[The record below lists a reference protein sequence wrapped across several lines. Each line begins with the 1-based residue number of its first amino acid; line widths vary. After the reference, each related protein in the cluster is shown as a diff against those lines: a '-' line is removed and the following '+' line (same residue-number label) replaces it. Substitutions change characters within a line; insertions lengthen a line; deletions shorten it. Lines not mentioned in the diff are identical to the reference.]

1 MVANVLVE
9 GTSVLVR
16 VYVRHDDDQFAVAVV
31 VVVVVVVDDDDGQ
44 RVRRPLPCTNDV
56 SGLGAPPPPAV
67 SFPPHFH
74 CAGGVVV
81 CSCALPWVLCLLKK
95 TKKHT

>member
-1 MVANVLVE
+1 MVAVVVNVV
-9 GTSVLVR
+9 GVAVAIVVDVVTVV
-16 VYVRHDDDQFAVAVV
+16 VVAVV
-31 VVVVVVVDDDDGQ
+31 VVVVVEVVDDADDDGQ
-44 RVRRPLPCTNDV
+44 RVRRPLRCTNDV
-56 SGLGAPPPPAV
+56 SGLGASLPPAV

-95 TKKHT
+95 KK

>member
-31 VVVVVVVDDDDGQ
+31 EVVVVVVD
-44 RVRRPLPCTNDV
+44 
-56 SGLGAPPPPAV
+56 
-67 SFPPHFH
+67 
-74 CAGGVVV
+74 VVV
-81 CSCALPWVLCLLKK
+81 VRTGKATLYSPTVDISAANHSSPSSELSSVKSKLS
-95 TKKHT
+95 